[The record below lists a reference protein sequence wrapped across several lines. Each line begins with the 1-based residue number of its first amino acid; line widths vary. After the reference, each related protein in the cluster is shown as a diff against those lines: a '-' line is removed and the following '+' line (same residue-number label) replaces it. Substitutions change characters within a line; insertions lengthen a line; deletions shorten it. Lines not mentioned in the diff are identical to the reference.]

1 MTICLTE
8 SIKCQEWT
16 QLFLITFR
24 KIIGLNLQLI
34 LTFTAILALIWLI
47 SRRTKEL
54 SFGVLV
60 IGFILHIAAGWAFIS
75 IYSNHYGQGTLSA
88 DAEQFLNESKQLNS
102 VYYQDKTAY
111 FRLLLG
117 GGEDRELIDKYLKD
131 SRHWETVSQLVFNDN
146 RNLLRIH
153 SLIHFISG
161 GLVYVHLLVFLFIS
175 LLSKIVLSSAL
186 KQIITL
192 KQKWIFLGIVIL
204 PSVLFWSST
213 ILKEPLLFLGI
224 ALFLYG
230 ALRSDLNLYKRI
242 TAIIFGIM
250 LVLFFKPYI
259 LLCLIPSFLI
269 AYLYQ
274 KLKTKIFLMSSLLAT
289 IVILLTYFLSPLG
302 DSIAN
307 KMGRKQF
314 DFVNISQGGVHLQ
327 NGEQHYYVSPD
338 QMDLIKVIHDSIIVQ
353 ETMSVK
359 QFDYFYNYTPKSVIL
374 QKGDR
379 YLKFFDN
386 PRSESYIELR
396 PIGKDKVRL
405 LKNIPVSIINTILR
419 PLPWDQGSWLKYP
432 AMIETW
438 LMVIALIISIR
449 AAKNMTKAQR
459 SLIIGIVVFTFI
471 LSILIGLVTP
481 VLGAI
486 NRYRIPIYL
495 ALGIA
500 IILIWGVRKKQHNG

>member
-1 MTICLTE
+1 M
-8 SIKCQEWT
+8 
-16 QLFLITFR
+16 
-24 KIIGLNLQLI
+24 NLQLI

-60 IGFILHIAAGWAFIS
+60 IGFVLHIAAGWAFIS
-75 IYSNHYGQGTLSA
+75 IYSSHYGQGTLSA
-88 DAEQFLNESKQLNS
+88 DAEQFMNESKQLNS
-102 VYYQDKTAY
+102 VFYQDKTDY

-146 RNLLRIH
+146 RNLLRVH
-153 SLIHFISG
+153 SLIHFFSG
-161 GLVYVHLLVFLFIS
+161 GLVYIHLLVFLFIS

-186 KQIITL
+186 KQIIAL
-192 KQKWIFLGIVIL
+192 KQTWIFLGIVIL

-213 ILKEPLLFLGI
+213 VLKEPLLFLGI
-224 ALFLYG
+224 ALFLHG
-230 ALRSDLNLYKRI
+230 VLRSDLHLYKRI
-242 TAIIFGIM
+242 TEVLFGII

-259 LLCLIPSFLI
+259 ILCLIPSFLV
-269 AYLYQ
+269 AYLYR
-274 KLKTKIFLMSSLLAT
+274 KLKTKVFLISSFIA
-289 IVILLTYFLSPLG
+289 VVVVLLTYFLSPLG
-302 DSIAN
+302 DSIAS

-338 QMDLIKVIHDSIIVQ
+338 QMNMIEYDGDTVTIK
-353 ETMSVK
+353 ETISVK
-359 QFDYFYNYTPKSVIL
+359 QFDYFYNYTPKSIVL
-374 QKGDR
+374 HKDEQ

-386 PRSESYIELR
+386 PRSESYLELR

-405 LKNIPVSIINTILR
+405 FQNIPISLINVLLR
-419 PLPWDQGSWLKYP
+419 PVPWDPGSWLKYP
-432 AMIETW
+432 AVIETW
-438 LMVIALIISIR
+438 LMVIALIIGIR
-449 AAKNMTKAQR
+449 AAKNMTKEQR

-495 ALGIA
+495 ALGMV
-500 IILIWGVRKKQHNG
+500 IILLWSIRKKQQNE

>member
-1 MTICLTE
+1 
-8 SIKCQEWT
+8 
-16 QLFLITFR
+16 
-24 KIIGLNLQLI
+24 LNLQLL

-88 DAEQFLNESKQLNS
+88 DAEQFLRESKQLNE
-102 VYYQDKTAY
+102 VFYQNKGDY
-111 FRLLLG
+111 FRLLFG
-117 GGEDRELIDKYLKD
+117 GGEDRELIDKYLKNTH
-131 SRHWETVSQLVFNDN
+131 HWEVISQLVFNDN
-146 RNLLRIH
+146 RNLLRVH
-153 SLIHFISG
+153 SIIHFFSG

-192 KQKWIFLGIVIL
+192 KQTWIFLGIVIL

-213 ILKEPLLFLGI
+213 VLKEPLLFLGI

-230 ALRSDLNLYKRI
+230 ALRSDLHLNKRI
-242 TAIIFGIM
+242 TAILFGII

-269 AYLYQ
+269 AYLYR
-274 KLKTKIFLMSSLLAT
+274 KLKTKVFLISSLLAT
-289 IVILLTYFLSPLG
+289 VVILLTYFLSPLG

-327 NGEQHYYVSPD
+327 NGEQHYYVSPA
-338 QMDLIKVIHDSIIVQ
+338 QMNLITVNGDSITVQ
-353 ETMSVK
+353 ERMSVK
-359 QFDYFYNYTPKSVIL
+359 QFDYFYNYTPKTVVL
-374 QKGDR
+374 MPGER
-379 YLKFFDN
+379 YKKFFDRD
-386 PRSESYIELR
+386 RSESYIPLR
-396 PIGKDKVRL
+396 PIGNSKIRL
-405 LKNIPVSIINTILR
+405 LENIPEALVNVLIR
-419 PLPWDQGSWLKYP
+419 PLPGDPGSWLKYP

-438 LMVIALIISIR
+438 LMVIAFILSIR
-449 AAKNMTKAQR
+449 AAKNMTKEQR

-500 IILIWGVRKKQHNG
+500 IILLWGIRKKQHNG